1 MLKLF
6 LLVCLF
12 LLFFFDADSLGSY
25 GNSHLYFVH
34 SSNGKSVSWSEPGAR
49 HPPKGDHM
57 WHRLS
62 VHVKRQEAGSNQMAV
77 IKPLTNTYQNRL
89 EFSNLSTKTLYNVAE
104 EDESESVRYNP
115 PATPPRVAHEPFP
128 ARALL
133 KDAPEEVELY
143 APERLRPTNQRVR
156 SDGLQGEMAVNFS
169 NDIPG
174 LNARETM
181 SMPACHQAQL
191 LQQDPVLPVHL
202 HPYSQEHPS
211 PLQEELENEQFG
223 LLHGYL
229 FNNNSLFRDEED
241 SAEARSAMEDS
252 LALMPPSPFRDC
264 VCPPVSPFSNSPM
277 SESIL
282 CGPLNVTYTSAVLG
296 DFKQSS
302 STL

>member
-1 MLKLF
+1 
-6 LLVCLF
+6 
-12 LLFFFDADSLGSY
+12 
-25 GNSHLYFVH
+25 
-34 SSNGKSVSWSEPGAR
+34 
-49 HPPKGDHM
+49 M

-77 IKPLTNTYQNRL
+77 IKPLTNTYQKRL

-115 PATPPRVAHEPFP
+115 PATPPRVVHEPIP
-128 ARALL
+128 ARVLL
-133 KDAPEEVELY
+133 KDATEEVELY
-143 APERLRPTNQRVR
+143 TPERLQPSNPQVM
-156 SDGLQGEMAVNFS
+156 SDHLQAEMAVNFS
-169 NDIPG
+169 NDIPEF
-174 LNARETM
+174 NDRISAPETT
-181 SMPACHQAQL
+181 SVSAYHQAHL
-191 LQQDPVLPVHL
+191 NQQEPVLPVHL
-202 HPYSQEHPS
+202 HPYSQEHTS

-229 FNNNSLFRDEED
+229 FNSTNLIHDEED

-264 VCPPVSPFSNSPM
+264 ICPPVSPFSNSPM

-282 CGPLNVTYTSAVLG
+282 CGPLNATYTSAVLG

>member
-1 MLKLF
+1 
-6 LLVCLF
+6 
-12 LLFFFDADSLGSY
+12 
-25 GNSHLYFVH
+25 
-34 SSNGKSVSWSEPGAR
+34 
-49 HPPKGDHM
+49 M

-77 IKPLTNTYQNRL
+77 IKPLTNTYQHRL

-115 PATPPRVAHEPFP
+115 PAIPPRVARVP
-128 ARALL
+128 L
-133 KDAPEEVELY
+133 KDATEEAELHSPEHLQSRTQQVM
-143 APERLRPTNQRVR
+143 
-156 SDGLQGEMAVNFS
+156 SDHLQAVT
-169 NDIPG
+169 
-174 LNARETM
+174 ETM
-181 SMPACHQAQL
+181 SAPAYHPAHL
-191 LQQDPVLPVHL
+191 LQQDHL
-202 HPYSQEHPS
+202 HPYRQEHTS

-223 LLHGYL
+223 LLHGSL
-229 FNNNSLFRDEED
+229 FNNSNLIHDEED
-241 SAEARSAMEDS
+241 SAEARSAMDDS

-282 CGPLNVTYTSAVLG
+282 CGPLNVTYTSALVG

>member
-1 MLKLF
+1 
-6 LLVCLF
+6 
-12 LLFFFDADSLGSY
+12 
-25 GNSHLYFVH
+25 
-34 SSNGKSVSWSEPGAR
+34 
-49 HPPKGDHM
+49 M

-104 EDESESVRYNP
+104 EDESESIRYNP
-115 PATPPRVAHEPFP
+115 PATPLRVAHEPIP

-133 KDAPEEVELY
+133 KDATEEVELY
-143 APERLRPTNQRVR
+143 TPERLRPNNQQVM
-156 SDGLQGEMAVNFS
+156 SDHLQGEMAVNFS
-169 NDIPG
+169 SDIPEF
-174 LNARETM
+174 NDRISVPETM
-181 SMPACHQAQL
+181 SMPAYHQAQL
-191 LQQDPVLPVHL
+191 LQPDPVLPVHL
-202 HPYSQEHPS
+202 HPYSQEHTS
-211 PLQEELENEQFG
+211 PLQEELENEQFD

-229 FNNNSLFRDEED
+229 FNNNLIHDEEH